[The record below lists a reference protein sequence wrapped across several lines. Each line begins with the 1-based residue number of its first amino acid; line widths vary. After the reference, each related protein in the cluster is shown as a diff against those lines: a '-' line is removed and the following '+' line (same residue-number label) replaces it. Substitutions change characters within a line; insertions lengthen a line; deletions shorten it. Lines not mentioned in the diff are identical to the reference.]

1 MEINVKSKYLKV
13 SPYKVRP
20 SLYGLRGK
28 RVDQA
33 IDLIGFAKKK
43 GAKFALTLIK
53 SAEAIIKENNLE
65 SDKFIID
72 KIACNEGP
80 RLKRRQIKARG
91 RATQIQKR
99 MCHLYLTISDAK
111 LSSKEVVR
119 EESALTKVTKTKQT
133 KDKSQTAKSNINN
146 IKV

>member
-33 IDLIGFAKKK
+33 IDLISFAKKK

-53 SAEAIIKENNLE
+53 SADAIIKENNLE

-99 MCHLYLTISDAK
+99 MCHIYLTITDAK
-111 LSSKEVVR
+111 TNDSEVIDKEDKP
-119 EESALTKVTKTKQT
+119 TKATTTKTKN
-133 KDKSQTAKSNINN
+133 KDKKNKS
-146 IKV
+146 

>member
-28 RVDQA
+28 RVDEA
-33 IDLIGFAKKK
+33 IDSISFAKKK

-53 SAEAIIKENNLE
+53 SADAIIKENNLE
-65 SDKFIID
+65 SEKFIIE

-80 RLKRRQIKARG
+80 RLKRRLIKARG

-99 MCHLYLTISDAK
+99 MCHLNLTVSDTQATVQKTSNPTSPKLRGAGNNQTISKKQEAK
-111 LSSKEVVR
+111 I
-119 EESALTKVTKTKQT
+119 KQ
-133 KDKSQTAKSNINN
+133 
-146 IKV
+146 